1 MNGVDLNK
9 TKQRQRI
16 VRKLDLRARFPA
28 TSISRWLFGFC
39 LFSSIAILTF
49 GPVPNLNAQSDAQWQ
64 FMRQQ
69 MVDVAVR
76 DAGVKDPRVLKSMS
90 ETPRHEFVPRNYRDR
105 SYLDAGVPIGNKQTI
120 SSPFIVA
127 YMTETLEPKPTDKI
141 LEIGTG
147 SGYQAAILSPL
158 VKEVY
163 SIEIVAPLGKRAAK
177 ILRKLDYQNVFT
189 KIGDGYQGW
198 VEHAP
203 FDKIIVTC
211 SPEDIPQPLID
222 QLAEGGRIVVPM
234 GERHQQTLFLVEK
247 IDGQLQPKA
256 LRPTLFVPMTGKAE
270 DERDLLPDPN
280 QPKVINGDFEQG
292 VDEKGFVK
300 GWYYQRNLTWKSSNK
315 PAKKPGVSETDKAE
329 DASENHFVE
338 FKNQIPG
345 QHAHLMQR
353 FSIDGRSVP
362 HLRFSAEIACQNT
375 DQGLYPGDR
384 PDVALWFYD
393 EKLHEVG
400 KTVKLGPFGETEAW
414 HRRQQEIRVPIA
426 ARTAIVR
433 IGLFGGTGTA
443 QFDNVMVE
451 KTGN

>member
-1 MNGVDLNK
+1 MNGADLNR
-9 TKQRQRI
+9 TQQKQQHTRSLGLSEQLSTTL
-16 VRKLDLRARFPA
+16 VRCRVFG
-28 TSISRWLFGFC
+28 LFLPSLLAF
-39 LFSSIAILTF
+39 LIF
-49 GPVPNLNAQSDAQWQ
+49 GPVPNTNAQSDAQWR
-64 FMRQQ
+64 RQRQ
-69 MVDVAVR
+69 RMVDVAVR
-76 DAGVKDPRVLKSMS
+76 AAGVTDARVLKSMS
-90 ETPRHEFVPRNYRDR
+90 DTRRHEFVPRKFRER

-127 YMTETLEPKPTDKI
+127 YMTQSLDPKPTDKV

-163 SIEIVAPLGKRAAK
+163 SIEIVESLGKRAAK
-177 ILRKLDYQNVFT
+177 VLKKLKYENVFT

-198 VEHAP
+198 AEHAP

-211 SPEDIPQPLID
+211 SPEDIPKPLID
-222 QLAEGGRIVVPM
+222 QLAEGGRIVVPI
-234 GERHQQTLFLVEK
+234 GERHQQTLYLVAK
-247 IDGQLQPKA
+247 VDGKMQPQA

-270 DERDLLPDPN
+270 DEREQLPDPTN
-280 QPKVINGDFEQG
+280 PKILNGDFEDG

-300 GWYYQRNLTWKSSNK
+300 GWYYQRNLTWKSS
-315 PAKKPGVSETDKAE
+315 
-329 DASENHFVE
+329 DASESGRNESVAENSGDMDINHFVE
-338 FKNQIPG
+338 FNNQVPG

-353 FSIDGRSVP
+353 FSIDGREVP
-362 HLRFSAEIACQNT
+362 RLHFSAKVACQNT
-375 DQGLYPGDR
+375 SEGLYPSDL

-400 KTVKLGPFGETEAW
+400 RTVKLGPFRENESW
-414 HRRQQEIRVPIA
+414 HERKREIRVPIA

-443 QFDNVMVE
+443 QFDNVSVE
-451 KTGN
+451 KIDD